1 MSSTAL
7 NYIEQVFNKRG
18 VHDTEKL
25 DKIVDEKDV
34 ISVGM
39 IFGNNQSHETICCT
53 SINVTQ
59 KRQ

>member
-39 IFGNNQSHETICCT
+39 IFGNNPSH
-53 SINVTQ
+53 
-59 KRQ
+59 